1 MLCLPK
7 LILKMSFRE
16 FCFQHMF
23 QHLHFF
29 KDLEVQESM
38 NLYRPYIINHIHKLW
53 IFTLVIIEL
62 EWLPSIDRV
71 DEASYHRGVVEF
83 SFRVKGDLNIK
94 VSFLLL
100 VFTQDPIDLAL
111 DPRLP
116 CLFIIPSEK
125 STITFQF
132 I

>member
-53 IFTLVIIEL
+53 IFTLVIVEL
-62 EWLPSIDRV
+62 ERLLSIDRV
-71 DEASYHRGVVEF
+71 EEANFHSCVIEIF
-83 SFRVKGDLNIK
+83 LRVKGDLNIREG
-94 VSFLLL
+94 FLPL
-100 VFTQDPIDLAL
+100 VIAQDPIDLAH

-116 CLFIIPSEK
+116 CLFIVPSEE
-125 STITFQF
+125 SIVAFQVV
-132 I
+132 